1 MTEKSIAKS
10 TAEEASRP
18 LTQLEVFFIKLS
30 GITAAAII
38 FFVCSTLALQSLIE
52 AKIEEMPF
60 LKGGRVFWEAAE
72 KKVDAFANSNDLPPE
87 KKAKI
92 IASIKK
98 ISDRYRPYF
107 EAAAGEHSLH

>member
-1 MTEKSIAKS
+1 MTEKSTTQSAAVEVSK
-10 TAEEASRP
+10 P
-18 LTQLEVFFIKLS
+18 LTQLEIFFIKLS

-38 FFVCSTLALQSLIE
+38 FFVCSAIALQSLIE

-60 LKGGRVFWEAAE
+60 LKGGRVFWEAVE
-72 KKVDAFANSNDLPPE
+72 KKVDAFANGNDLSPE

-92 IASIKK
+92 IASLRK

-107 EAAAGEHSLH
+107 EAAGGAPTPR